1 MVETTNQK
9 GSSPV
14 WLLHSHSLMFYMTC
28 HWQFFN
34 NFGRHLEPPAQF
46 ASHVSWSVWH
56 GVDPNCT
63 KALIVKLELWLA
75 FLHTHR
81 YIYICMYI
89 DPKKDGTVEL
99 YMCVCDIYIY
109 IGIFYLLVRYTF
121 ILNYIL
127 ICVYIYIYLE
137 RDTVVID
144 DLSLYLVITFSL
156 DQISERSQHPQ
167 SELPEAYLAS
177 SHLAIPTL
185 PLESQVPKLV
195 LVGKNTGPSYLW
207 PINGWLVGGFKHFLF
222 SIMHGIIL
230 PID

>member
-1 MVETTNQK
+1 M
-9 GSSPV
+9 
-14 WLLHSHSLMFYMTC
+14 L
-28 HWQFFN
+28 FF
-34 NFGRHLEPPAQF
+34 
-46 ASHVSWSVWH
+46 
-56 GVDPNCT
+56 T
-63 KALIVKLELWLA
+63 
-75 FLHTHR
+75 HTEI
-81 YIYICMYI
+81 YIYMYI

-99 YMCVCDIYIY
+99 YICVCDIY

-167 SELPEAYLAS
+167 SESSETYLAS

-207 PINGWLVGGFKHFLF
+207 PING
-222 SIMHGIIL
+222 
-230 PID
+230 